1 MAEST
6 CMRERREAGLS
17 YPRTCARCGLFGPC
31 YLDTTVLPRSDKTVA
46 MPAGA
51 ATPKPTLLRVP
62 THFHSVADVLGAAAQ
77 MDLPHVLVLSERDDG
92 ALVFLDS
99 GLNMA
104 ECNWLI
110 DRLKALMLAPQQ
122 PMRPSDAGGAA

>member
-1 MAEST
+1 MA
-6 CMRERREAGLS
+6 
-17 YPRTCARCGLFGPC
+17 
-31 YLDTTVLPRSDKTVA
+31 DTRAPAPPS
-46 MPAGA
+46 PAGFGGTSHPPRQ
-51 ATPKPTLLRVP
+51 ATKPPRRKPLHRRKARPVPKPTLLRVP
-62 THFHSVADVLGAAAQ
+62 THFRSVADVLGAAAQ

-110 DRLKALMLAPQQ
+110 DRLKALILAPQQ